1 MALEQTITIVNNSGK
16 IIKTGKQ
23 LFSIFKEAQG
33 NYKDKKSQIKAEKV
47 QRSQTFD
54 SRAPDSRALPDSRA
68 YPEAP
73 RYYQDEEQYY
83 YDQHAPRRSYDQG
96 SERGSERS
104 HRSRSTHSRRHPDTR
119 DTREWDTRSRLTSG
133 NLKTLSEVSSVAP
146 SRAPQPRPYM
156 TPYAETIPMD
166 LAISRRDLN
175 HVEMRS
181 AMAMSNRD
189 PGTMVPRTRSATEL
203 SVRKPHKE
211 IDMNLAYG
219 NIPPDLEYRTDL
231 DPRGDE
237 REATDLVHRVEG
249 LLDEAKCV
257 HHSATATISHLQK
270 NPDAAAAVAL
280 SLAELSSLVKK
291 TSPAFLTL
299 MKSAS
304 PAVFS
309 LLSSPHFLIGSSI
322 AVGVTVVCFGGW
334 KIVQKVREQKAAREA
349 LAYENVPLNRPAPMR
364 TQSEYS
370 AGVDEALIID
380 DDLSSI
386 ESWRRGILP
395 YGEDESADFELIT
408 PKADRIT
415 KEIYD
420 EKDDFDMKSR
430 RSTRTTR
437 TSKTSKTHE
446 SHRSHRSH
454 RSSRDDRD
462 KDSDT
467 RSRRSGTESIADSER
482 SHRSHRS
489 SKKKEMKSIEDGRSR
504 RGDDDVE
511 LVMRPKAHRQSSN
524 MLKALFKTKKE
535 REMVLA

>member
-33 NYKDKKSQIKAEKV
+33 NYKEKKSQIRSEKL
-47 QRSQTFD
+47 QRSQTFQND
-54 SRAPDSRALPDSRA
+54 KPAPRAI
-68 YPEAP
+68 PEPP
-73 RYYQDEEQYY
+73 RYYQDDEQYY
-83 YDQHAPRRSYDQG
+83 YDQHARRRSYDAG

-104 HRSRSTHSRRHPDTR
+104 HRSRSVASRRHRDTR
-119 DTREWDTRSRLTSG
+119 DARDWDTRSRLTEG

-146 SRAPQPRPYM
+146 SRAPVPRAYQS
-156 TPYAETIPMD
+156 PYAETM
-166 LAISRRDLN
+166 AISKRDLN
-175 HVEMRS
+175 HIEMRS
-181 AMAMSNRD
+181 AMGASTRD
-189 PGTMVPRTRSATEL
+189 MVPRTRSATEL
-203 SVRKPHKE
+203 SMSKPRKE

-219 NIPPDLEYRTDL
+219 NVPPDLEFRTDL
-231 DPRGDE
+231 DPHGPDE
-237 REATDLVHRVEG
+237 REATSLIHRVEG

-257 HHSATATISHLQK
+257 HHSATATMTHLQK
-270 NPDAAAAVAL
+270 DPDAAAAVAL

-291 TSPAFLTL
+291 TSPAFLML

-309 LLSSPHFLIGSSI
+309 LLASPHFLIGSSI

-334 KIVQKVREQKAAREA
+334 KIVQRLKEQQAAREA
-349 LAYENVPLNRPAPMR
+349 LAFEGVPMNRPAPMR

-386 ESWRRGILP
+386 DTWRRGIVP
-395 YGEDESADFELIT
+395 YGEVGSADFELIT
-408 PKADRIT
+408 PTADRVT
-415 KEIYD
+415 KEMYG
-420 EKDDFDMKSR
+420 KDDFDVRSR
-430 RSTRTTR
+430 RSTRTSK

-462 KDSDT
+462 RDDSDR
-467 RSRRSGTESIADSER
+467 RSRRTESIADSER
-482 SHRSHRS
+482 SDRSDRSHRS
-489 SKKKEMKSIEDGRSR
+489 SKRREKVEMKAIEDGRSR
-504 RGDDDVE
+504 RGDNESEVSI
-511 LVMRPKAHRQSSN
+511 RPKAPHRQSSN
-524 MLKALFKTKKE
+524 MLKALFKNKKE